1 MRSMEFYGPALP
13 PWFDQWHDRLQ
24 LVHRERTP
32 EEVTNVILG
41 EVGADDNLEA
51 VAALEKAVLRIGLSH
66 CTRERMARAKEVV
79 SGWWSVQ
86 RAQRVDA
93 GLIENGER

>member
-1 MRSMEFYGPALP
+1 MEFYGPALP

-51 VAALEKAVLRIGLSH
+51 VAALEKAVLRIGLSSAPASGWL
-66 CTRERMARAKEVV
+66 EPKIV